1 MLGERY
7 GDIHGAVSN
16 DAMATLTITID
27 CGLSGLGPSLRGLAR
42 CARPVGVRASALL
55 LACAIPPA
63 LAELPSRAAGG
74 PPAVEGVRV
83 SPSGEHVLA
92 IATEEGKRAVAVI
105 DLAGGPLTVVLQ
117 TDVQEQFL
125 DECEWASD
133 DRIVCSVFF
142 FHKMG
147 LPYPSRYRIRL
158 VAMGRDGGERMTL
171 LNKRPREAPLFFGQ
185 QNPIPMRGDRED
197 PEHALVHRLPR
208 DAQHVLIR
216 AERDVEPYASV
227 YRVHVRDGTAERTIR
242 HRKGIVFW
250 HADRTGTVRLGTGW
264 YGVGRQFGEPFVGP
278 TAVSVA
284 PDGTASRLD
293 VSRLAMPIGRRD
305 MAGPRILGFDKEGA
319 RVYYEAAVDGAER
332 TSVWEAS
339 AVNLEPRRQL
349 VSDPV
354 RDVRATAVHGT
365 SCGVVGFMHPIGG
378 RPFTW
383 LDASIGADVA
393 AAAREL
399 RQQPVTV
406 PSMSA
411 DCQRLVLV
419 TADGAYRR
427 FHLLDRASGALRVLG
442 AHRSGR
448 TASGL
453 ERRVTNYR
461 TRDSQAFPISVTR
474 PTGAVAKLPVVVI
487 LDAELPPDSVERRD
501 AWPAYFASRG
511 YLVAKLVV
519 RGQRGYG
526 WSNHLAGRRLQGAK
540 LQEDAED
547 ALAWLE
553 AEGLGH
559 MRRACFMGRAAGGH
573 LALAAALGNWES
585 PAQAKATRC
594 VAAYAPKN
602 IRRFPKDP
610 FRPFNDCLW
619 YPCDDW
625 MRWAASTVR
634 ERFPHASPGQQLAYV
649 EKTTSPVVE
658 ASHPGFPVLIWTD
671 GGTVHE
677 RESDRYRDDVSKLAY
692 FDLLAP
698 IGSDNEVAFLEAA
711 EALFARVLKPS
722 SGTN

>member
-1 MLGERY
+1 MG
-7 GDIHGAVSN
+7 
-16 DAMATLTITID
+16 T
-27 CGLSGLGPSLRGLAR
+27 
-42 CARPVGVRASALL
+42 RASALL
-55 LACAIPPA
+55 LACAIPPGFA
-63 LAELPSRAAGG
+63 AELPSRAAGG

-83 SPSGEHVLA
+83 SPSGERVLA
-92 IATEEGKRAVAVI
+92 IATKEGKRAAAVI

-142 FHKMG
+142 FRRKHQG
-147 LPYPSRYRIRL
+147 LPYARRYRVRL
-158 VAMGRDGGERMTL
+158 VAVGRDGSGRMTL
-171 LNKRPREAPLFFGQ
+171 LNERPREAPLFYGQ
-185 QNPIPMRGDRED
+185 QYPIPMRSDDED
-197 PEHALVHRLPR
+197 PEHALVHHLPR
-208 DAQHVLIR
+208 DARHVLIR

-227 YRVHVRDGTAERTIR
+227 YRVHVRGGTAERTIR

-305 MAGPRILGFDKEGA
+305 LAGPRILGFDKEGA
-319 RVYYEAAVDGAER
+319 SVYYEAAVDGAER
-332 TSVWEAS
+332 TSVWEANPK
-339 AVNLEPRRQL
+339 NLEPRRHL
-349 VSDPV
+349 VVDKV
-354 RDVRATAVHGT
+354 RDVRANAIQGT
-365 SCGVVGFMHPIGG
+365 SCGVVGFMHPLPG

-383 LDASIGADVA
+383 LDADMGAEVA
-393 AAAREL
+393 AAARRL
-399 RQQPVTV
+399 RQQPVAV

-411 DCQRLVLV
+411 DCQRLVL
-419 TADGAYRR
+419 AAGDGASRR
-427 FHLLDRASGALRVLG
+427 FHLLDRASGALRDLG
-442 AHRSGR
+442 AQHPGR
-448 TASGL
+448 TGSGL
-453 ERRVTNYR
+453 ERRATTYR
-461 TRDSQAFPISVTR
+461 TRDGEALPITVTR
-474 PTGAVAKLPVVVI
+474 SAAAEAKSPVVVI

-501 AWPAYFASRG
+501 AWPDYFASRG
-511 YLVAKLVV
+511 YLVAKPVV

-526 WSNHLAGRRLQGAK
+526 WNNHLAGLRRQGAK

-585 PAQAKATRC
+585 PARAKATRC

-602 IRRFPKDP
+602 IRRFPKDL
-610 FRPFNDCLW
+610 FRPFNGCLN

-634 ERFPHASPGQQLAYV
+634 ERFPHASLGQQLAYL

-658 ASHPGFPVLIWTD
+658 ASHPGFPVLVWTD
-671 GGTVHE
+671 EGTVHE

-698 IGSDNEVAFLEAA
+698 IGSDHEVAFLEAA
-711 EALFARVLKPS
+711 DALFARVLKPGP
-722 SGTN
+722 GTE